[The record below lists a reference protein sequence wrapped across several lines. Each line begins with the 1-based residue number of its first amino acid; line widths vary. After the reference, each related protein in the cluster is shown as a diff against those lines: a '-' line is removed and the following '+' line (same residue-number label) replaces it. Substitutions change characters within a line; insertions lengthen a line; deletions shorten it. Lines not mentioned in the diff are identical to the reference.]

1 MKNTYLSNEEKYKYL
16 NKINKFYKYDS
27 DIIKFFMNK
36 NIKIFED
43 GSNNKKQ
50 KLTKSEIESLFILSK
65 KTIKF
70 MDDFSIDYW
79 LDGGSLLGAMRN
91 GKMIKWDDD
100 IDLAIVE
107 DQYIKLIEIIKKIGI
122 KEDKHYIFKKYDI
135 KFRLVY
141 SKDAVSNSLKEWL
154 IRAEHLTNNNKILFI
169 DLISYI
175 KNNKNQYVTNNIYF
189 NKTYIYNISDIY
201 PLRKI
206 KLENQYF
213 KCVNNPLPYL
223 NKGYWFWYHL
233 GRVTHTHFNN
243 NTNIDKNSYF
253 KLNLNEK
260 ILEHI
265 QKIVK

>member
-1 MKNTYLSNEEKYKYL
+1 MKNNYLSQEEKYEYL
-16 NKINKFYKYDS
+16 QKINKFYNYDS
-27 DIIKFFMNK
+27 TIINSLMDK

-50 KLTKSEIESLFILSK
+50 KLTNNEIKSLFILAK

-79 LDGGSLLGAMRN
+79 LDSGSLLGAMRD

-107 DQYIKLIEIIKKIGI
+107 DQYIKLIEIIKKLCI
-122 KEDKHYIFKKYDI
+122 KEDKYYIYKKYDI

-141 SKDAVSNSLKEWL
+141 AKESINKSLKEWL
-154 IRAEHLTNNNKILFI
+154 VKVEHLTNNNNKVLFI

-175 KNNKNQYVTNNIYF
+175 RNKKDQYISNSTYF
-189 NKTYIYNISDIY
+189 NKIDIYNIADIY
-201 PLRKI
+201 PLRRI

-213 KCVNNPLPYL
+213 KCVNNPIPYL
-223 NKGYWFWYHL
+223 NHAYWFWYHL
-233 GRVTHTHFNN
+233 GRITHTHFKN
-243 NTNIDKNSYF
+243 NTNIDKKSYF
-253 KLNLNEK
+253 KLNLR
-260 ILEHI
+260 
-265 QKIVK
+265 Q